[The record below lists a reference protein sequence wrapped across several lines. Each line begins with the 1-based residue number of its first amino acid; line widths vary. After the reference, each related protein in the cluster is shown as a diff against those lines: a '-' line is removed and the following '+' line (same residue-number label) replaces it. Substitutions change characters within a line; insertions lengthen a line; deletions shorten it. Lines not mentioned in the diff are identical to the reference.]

1 MGPGPGCCSSTLVIS
16 WFPLQ
21 YGMVFDAGSS
31 HTSLFVYEW
40 DSDKENDT
48 GVVSQ
53 TLSCDVQGQ
62 YPPAMGS
69 VLPCSSAGWGD
80 LAGQPCPS
88 GWHWGHRGAVAVAG
102 GSLNPRPS
110 ALCGAQ
116 ALGGTEAH
124 RW

>member
-1 MGPGPGCCSSTLVIS
+1 MGPGPGCCSSTLIMS
-16 WFPLQ
+16 CFPLQ

-69 VLPCSSAGWGD
+69 GLPCSSGGWGGTALSLG
-80 LAGQPCPS
+80 LALWARGSRGCGRVFPEPRALSAVWCPRS
-88 GWHWGHRGAVAVAG
+88 
-102 GSLNPRPS
+102 
-110 ALCGAQ
+110 
-116 ALGGTEAH
+116 GGTEAP